1 MTSACFVKAMKHL
14 CNGLLFMNEAKPPM
28 QTHIS
33 LSVAA
38 YALILAFGGC
48 GASVSDHEVSSPS
61 LQKGRAAEVDA
72 ARSRESQPMGR
83 IVTQESLLEKKVY
96 RAGVSEQGENQS
108 QSVSPSIPQSIEEDL
123 GSPDA
128 RVRYRALDYWEAKDS
143 KAPLDPVFD
152 ALEDQDETVRGRATE
167 IVERHWAVEQ
177 EREKREMGKE
187 REKGEK
193 EKSQG
198 G

>member
-1 MTSACFVKAMKHL
+1 MKA
-14 CNGLLFMNEAKPPM
+14 AKPLI

-33 LSVAA
+33 PPIAA
-38 YALILAFGGC
+38 YVLVLAFGGC
-48 GASVSDHEVSSPS
+48 GASVSDQEVSSQS
-61 LQKGRAAEVDA
+61 LQKGRAAEVGT
-72 ARSRESQPMGR
+72 ARSRESQPMGWM
-83 IVTQESLLEKKVY
+83 VTQESLLEKGVY

-108 QSVSPSIPQSIEEDL
+108 QSLSPSIPQSIEKDL

-128 RVRYRALDYWEAKDS
+128 HVRYRALDYWEAKDS

>member
-1 MTSACFVKAMKHL
+1 MTSACFAKAMKHL
-14 CNGLLFMNEAKPPM
+14 CNGLLFMNETKPLM

-33 LSVAA
+33 LPVAA
-38 YALILAFGGC
+38 YALVLAFGGC
-48 GASVSDHEVSSPS
+48 GASVSDQEVSSPS
-61 LQKGRAAEVDA
+61 LQKGRAAEADTA
-72 ARSRESQPMGR
+72 WSHESQPMGR
-83 IVTQESLLEKKVY
+83 IVTQESLLEKGVY

-108 QSVSPSIPQSIEEDL
+108 QPLSPSLPQSVEKDL

-152 ALEDQDETVRGRATE
+152 ALEDQDEMVRGRATE

-177 EREKREMGKE
+177 EREKREMGQN
-187 REKGEK
+187 REKREG
-193 EKSQG
+193 KSQG